1 MVEGC
6 YIQHK
11 KPPKNRQQNKK
22 QETWNKQTNKTHHQQ
37 KPTIKSKAE
46 AERLGLTD
54 CTAS

>member
-37 KPTIKSKAE
+37 KTTIKSKAE